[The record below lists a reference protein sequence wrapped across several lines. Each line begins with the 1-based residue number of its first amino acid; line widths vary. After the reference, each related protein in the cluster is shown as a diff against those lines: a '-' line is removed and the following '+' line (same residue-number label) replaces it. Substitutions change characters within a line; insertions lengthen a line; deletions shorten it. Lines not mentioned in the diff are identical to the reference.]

1 MVGLLTRVSD
11 VIHTLRKRVE
21 ALGLLQWEKTLEE
34 SLLDLSTATK
44 LLQAQQSEAAVKGS
58 APVT

>member
-1 MVGLLTRVSD
+1 M
-11 VIHTLRKRVE
+11 IHTLRKRVE